1 MVGFCVSVALFFYS
15 ACSNIIYS
23 TDAPKENATGIA
35 GLDGPKVQ
43 YHIQVPTKSASLLP
57 TYDFL
62 TEMQVFTSSIICY
75 HTNTLALHQRKAKYA
90 LACTPKER
98 SKRSSAAEV
107 KKPESAEADA
117 MPEDPAVDA
126 TEEVRQKLS
135 TVKHRSAFRLP
146 NLYIPLST
154 LLPRKAW
161 AKDTIQISFLRLKRE
176 IEASPASKVGTPGHG
191 LLSPPQTQQS
201 HPTPTSQI
209 NSFGEEPIKQE
220 RGPRQTF
227 EAVLVAK
234 GTILS
239 SLPAGL
245 LDKQAVDEG
254 IAFNTAT
261 NSFAFR
267 LQSRVGE
274 PIIEQLVQQLQRVSR
289 LVDFV
294 QVMAKH
300 KDNVQCESI
309 SLNRL
314 VFTYHYKTPAINH
327 EGAEL
332 KKERAVIEFSGEA
345 ADGTPGPTKL
355 ILDDGNPHIR
365 TLDHLTHILNN
376 GDYGLE
382 ALAINLPITLPVV
395 RALDAAENHWSH
407 LGLVT
412 GSELIILAR
421 ASDEF
426 VLKYSCT
433 IPATKPNQKPR
444 YKSYKLE
451 IVQKPRGSETWW
463 WIRPAF
469 DPKGKPSTR
478 PQDGFDRILK
488 EEVWLK
494 THTPDQKKCVWI
506 GQTTGAIAKVPG
518 AEVMINAVNACMI
531 QIAKDPV
538 KYLWRDDPTLDAKN
552 VEALPQQNAAP
563 TAPMA
568 QMGTTAQTLAKPQ
581 QNQPQQPPIQL
592 NRSSTMQLKLPAA
605 KRPQPQT
612 ANTAPPKPNQIS
624 GPPQATPVQRNP
636 TVPVANMRG
645 ATAPNMGGVPM
656 AASASMPGKPPSM
669 TANVG
674 MQQAAAQMGRGKSM
688 SPVMMKK
695 QQAGQPGISPPHNPT
710 MPGAGAM
717 AGLPKGVTPQQM
729 QQMQQAMRLRQV
741 QAQQAQLRTQAAG
754 GGVAGGPHGHMIMQQ
769 QAQRQGQQGQGG
781 QAQQQGKAGGADQP
795 MVID

>member
-1 MVGFCVSVALFFYS
+1 MSVALFFHS
-15 ACSNIIYS
+15 ACSNIIYRN
-23 TDAPKENATGIA
+23 DPPKENATGIA
-35 GLDGPKVQ
+35 GLDGPKAQ

-62 TEMQVFTSSIICY
+62 TEMQIFTSSIICY

-90 LACTPKER
+90 LACTPKKR
-98 SKRSSAAEV
+98 SKKSPVAEA

-117 MPEDPAVDA
+117 MPEVPAVDV

-154 LLPRKAW
+154 LLPGKPW
-161 AKDTIQISFLRLKRE
+161 AKDTIQISFLRLTRE
-176 IEASPASKVGTPGHG
+176 TEASPTSKAGTSGHG

-201 HPTPTSQI
+201 QPTPTSQI

-220 RGPRQTF
+220 RGPRQAF

-234 GTILS
+234 GTVLS
-239 SLPAGL
+239 TLPAGL
-245 LDKQAVDEG
+245 LDKQAVEEG

-274 PIIEQLVQQLQRVSR
+274 PIIEQLIQQLQRVSR

-300 KDNVQCESI
+300 KDNVQCESV

-314 VFTYHYKTPAINH
+314 VFTYHYETPALSH
-327 EGAEL
+327 DGAEL

-345 ADGTPGPTKL
+345 TDGTPGPMKL
-355 ILDDGNPHIR
+355 ILDNGNPHIR
-365 TLDHLTHILNN
+365 TLDHLTHILNT

-395 RALDAAENHWSH
+395 RALDAAENQWSH
-407 LGLVT
+407 LELVT

-433 IPATKPNQKPR
+433 IPATKADQKPR
-444 YKSYKLE
+444 HRSYKLE

-478 PQDGFDRILK
+478 LEDGFDRILK
-488 EEVWLK
+488 EEVWRK
-494 THTPDQKKCVWI
+494 THADDHKKGAWI

-518 AEVMINAVNACMI
+518 PEVMINAVNACMM
-531 QIAKDPV
+531 QVAKDPV
-538 KYLWRDDPTLDAKN
+538 KYLGKDDPTTLDAKN
-552 VEALPQQNAAP
+552 VDVLPQQNTAL
-563 TAPMA
+563 TAPVA
-568 QMGTTAQTLAKPQ
+568 QMGTAAQPLAQLK
-581 QNQPQQPPIQL
+581 QNQPQQPPNPL
-592 NRSSTMQLKLPAA
+592 NRASTMQLKLPAA

-612 ANTAPPKPNQIS
+612 ANTAPPKPNLTS
-624 GPPQATPVQRNP
+624 GPPQATTVQRNP

-645 ATAPNMGGVPM
+645 TTGPNMGGVPM
-656 AASASMPGKPPSM
+656 AVSASMPGKPPSM
-669 TANVG
+669 TANIG
-674 MQQAAAQMGRGKSM
+674 MQQATAQMGRGKSM

-695 QQAGQPGISPPHNPT
+695 QQSGQPVINPPSNST

-717 AGLPKGVTPQQM
+717 AGLQNGVTPQQMQQM
-729 QQMQQAMRLRQV
+729 QQMQQAMRLRQMQA
-741 QAQQAQLRTQAAG
+741 QAQQAQLRAQAGG

-769 QAQRQGQQGQGG
+769 QAQRQGQGGQQQQGG
-781 QAQQQGKAGGADQP
+781 QGKTGAADQP

>member
-1 MVGFCVSVALFFYS
+1 MVGFCVSGNLFFPS
-15 ACSNIIYS
+15 AHSNVIYS

-90 LACTPKER
+90 LACTPKKR
-98 SKRSSAAEV
+98 SKRSSEAEV
-107 KKPESAEADA
+107 RKPESAEMDA
-117 MPEDPAVDA
+117 MPGDPAVDA
-126 TEEVRQKLS
+126 TEEVRQKFC

-154 LLPRKAW
+154 LLPGKAW

-176 IEASPASKVGTPGHG
+176 AEASPASKVGTPGHG

-201 HPTPTSQI
+201 HPTPTSQV
-209 NSFGEEPIKQE
+209 NSFGAEPIKQE
-220 RGPRQTF
+220 RGPRQIS

-234 GTILS
+234 GTVLS

-274 PIIEQLVQQLQRVSR
+274 PIIDQLVQQLQRVSR

-300 KDNVQCESI
+300 KDNVQCESV

-314 VFTYHYKTPAINH
+314 VFTYHYETPALNL
-327 EGAEL
+327 EGVDL
-332 KKERAVIEFSGEA
+332 KKERAVIEFSGEE
-345 ADGTPGPTKL
+345 ADGAPGPTKL

-376 GDYGLE
+376 GEYGLE

-395 RALDAAENHWSH
+395 RALDAAENHWSR

-469 DPKGKPSTR
+469 DQKGKPNTR
-478 PQDGFDRILK
+478 PEDGFDRMLK

-518 AEVMINAVNACMI
+518 AEVMINAVNACMM

-538 KYLWRDDPTLDAKN
+538 TYLGKDDPTLDAKN
-552 VEALPQQNAAP
+552 VDVSPQQNKAP

-568 QMGTTAQTLAKPQ
+568 PMGTTAKPPAQPQ
-581 QNQPQQPPIQL
+581 QKQPQQPPNPL
-592 NRSSTMQLKLPAA
+592 NRASTMQLKLPAA

-612 ANTAPPKPNQIS
+612 ANTAPPNQIS
-624 GPPQATPVQRNP
+624 GPPQAPPVQRNP
-636 TVPVANMRG
+636 TVPVANMRAG
-645 ATAPNMGGVPM
+645 APNMGGVPM
-656 AASASMPGKPPSM
+656 TVSASMPGKPPSM
-669 TANVG
+669 IANVG
-674 MQQAAAQMGRGKSM
+674 MQQAAAQLGRGKSM

-695 QQAGQPGISPPHNPT
+695 QQSGQPGINAPNNPM

-717 AGLPKGVTPQQM
+717 TGIPKGVTPQQM
-729 QQMQQAMRLRQV
+729 QQMQQAVRLRQM
-741 QAQQAQLRTQAAG
+741 QAQQAQLRAQAAG
-754 GGVAGGPHGHMIMQQ
+754 GGVAGGPHGNMIMQQ
-769 QAQRQGQQGQGG
+769 QQQRGQGGQGQQGQG
-781 QAQQQGKAGGADQP
+781 QAKTGGADQP

>member
-1 MVGFCVSVALFFYS
+1 
-15 ACSNIIYS
+15 
-23 TDAPKENATGIA
+23 
-35 GLDGPKVQ
+35 
-43 YHIQVPTKSASLLP
+43 
-57 TYDFL
+57 
-62 TEMQVFTSSIICY
+62 MQVFSSSIICY

-90 LACTPKER
+90 LACTPKKR
-98 SKRSSAAEV
+98 SKKSSVAEV
-107 KKPESAEADA
+107 KKPGSAEADA
-117 MPEDPAVDA
+117 IPKDPAVDA

-135 TVKHRSAFRLP
+135 TVKHRSTLRLP

-154 LLPRKAW
+154 LLPGKPW
-161 AKDTIQISFLRLKRE
+161 AKDAIQISFLRLKRHTE
-176 IEASPASKVGTPGHG
+176 TSPTGKVDTPGHG

-201 HPTPTSQI
+201 QSTPTSQV

-234 GTILS
+234 GTVLS
-239 SLPAGL
+239 TLPAGL
-245 LDKQAVDEG
+245 LDKQAVEEG

-274 PIIEQLVQQLQRVSR
+274 PIIDQLVQQLQRVSR

-300 KDNVQCESI
+300 KDHVQCESV

-314 VFTYHYKTPAINH
+314 VFTYHYETPALSH

-332 KKERAVIEFSGEA
+332 KKERAVIEFPGEA
-345 ADGTPGPTKL
+345 ADGTPGLTKL

-365 TLDHLTHILNN
+365 TLDHLTHILNT

-433 IPATKPNQKPR
+433 IPATKAGQKPR
-444 YKSYKLE
+444 YQSYKLE
-451 IVQKPRGSETWW
+451 IVQRPRGSETWW

-469 DPKGKPSTR
+469 DPKGKQSTR
-478 PQDGFDRILK
+478 QDGFDRILK
-488 EEVWLK
+488 EEVWRK
-494 THTPDQKKCVWI
+494 THADDHKKGAWI

-518 AEVMINAVNACMI
+518 AEGMINAVNACMM
-531 QIAKDPV
+531 QVAKDPV
-538 KYLWRDDPTLDAKN
+538 KYLGKDDPTLDVKN
-552 VEALPQQNAAP
+552 VDVPSQQNTAP

-568 QMGTTAQTLAKPQ
+568 QMGTTAQPPAQPK
-581 QNQPQQPPIQL
+581 QNQPQQPPNPL
-592 NRSSTMQLKLPAA
+592 NRASTMQLKLPAA

-612 ANTAPPKPNQIS
+612 ANTAPPKPNQTS
-624 GPPQATPVQRNP
+624 GPPQATPVQRHP

-645 ATAPNMGGVPM
+645 PTAPNIGGVPM
-656 AASASMPGKPPSM
+656 AISASMPGKPPSM
-669 TANVG
+669 TANAG

-695 QQAGQPGISPPHNPT
+695 QQSGQPGINPPSNPM
-710 MPGAGAM
+710 MPGTAAM
-717 AGLPKGVTPQQM
+717 AGLQKGVTPQQM
-729 QQMQQAMRLRQV
+729 QQMQQAMRLRQLQA
-741 QAQQAQLRTQAAG
+741 QAQQAQLRAQAAG
-754 GGVAGGPHGHMIMQQ
+754 AGVAGGPHGHMIIQQ
-769 QAQRQGQQGQGG
+769 QAQRQGQGGQQQQGG
-781 QAQQQGKAGGADQP
+781 QGNTGGADQP